1 MYRYLNFLCR
11 WAIIGLTDQLV
22 HDKITRYEALPC
34 SFYPRYEI
42 VTRILLY
49 FNNVY
54 SPVHLYSMK
63 YITDVA
69 TMQRHVSRHN
79 HRNEDEENS
88 LSIDCMRI
96 SFEYEYPSIHSASG
110 STFLVQTLVLFL

>member
-1 MYRYLNFLCR
+1 MYRHLQFLRR

-22 HDKITRYEALPC
+22 HDKITRYEALPYF
-34 SFYPRYEI
+34 FYPWYEI
-42 VTRILLY
+42 VAHILLY
-49 FNNVY
+49 FSDLY

-79 HRNEDEENS
+79 HRNEDDENS

-96 SFEYEYPSIHSASG
+96 SFEYEYPSIHSASD